1 MPIKTFKISSPFKP
15 AGDQPQAIEKLVAG
29 LSQGKKDQVLLGV
42 TGSGKTFTMAN
53 IIAKTGRPALIMA
66 HNKTLAA
73 QIYGEMKEFFPENQV
88 GYFVSYYDYYQPEAY
103 IPKSDTFIEKD
114 SSINEE
120 IDRLRHQATRAFFEN
135 RDSIVVAS
143 VSCIYGIG
151 SPEFYGTMAIR
162 LKAGEEINRQ
172 KLLSRLVDLQYQRNE
187 ITFERGDFRAKGD
200 SVDVFP
206 SHLDDRAWKI
216 VMFGDEIE
224 EINEFDPLTG
234 EFFGKIQEI
243 AIYPNSHYVTPKNT
257 IHAAIINIKNDLQKR
272 LKELEEQKKLVEA
285 QRLEQRTVYDMEM
298 LVETGTCKGIENYSR
313 YLTGRPA
320 GFSPPTLFEYLPQDA
335 LLFVDESHVSVP
347 QIDGM
352 YKGDFARKTNLVDY
366 GFRLPSAM
374 DNRPLKFKEWEDF
387 KPQTIYVSATPSKY
401 EMAKAKDSYL
411 LSSGLPRLLKASRND
426 GVNNV
431 DSNSINRHCEE
442 PLGDAAIQSDEI
454 DINDYIIQQII
465 RPTGLLDPLCE
476 IRPAK
481 NQVDDL
487 MNEIKL
493 TKAKGFRTLATTLTK
508 KMAESLSE
516 YLNDCGLKTVYMHS
530 DIETLERIEIILDL
544 RQGVYDVLIGVNL
557 LREGLDIPECALMAI
572 LDADKEGFLRNE
584 TSLIQTIGRAARNS
598 ESKVILYAD
607 KETKSIKAA
616 LSETTRRRK
625 IQEVHNKKHNIT
637 PTTTSKSFSSPL
649 DNLYNKSKEAKFS
662 RSKKK
667 LGNKENYDEIFAE
680 AKTGNFATLDKKLP
694 DLKKQMQIAAEN
706 LNFEKAAELRDVI
719 RQLEAVKL
727 I

>member
-1 MPIKTFKISSPFKP
+1 MTNKFKLESKFQP
-15 AGDQPQAIEKLVAG
+15 AGDQPQAIQELISG
-29 LSQGKKDQVLLGV
+29 LNSGKKDQVLLGV

-53 IIAKTGRPALIMA
+53 VIAKTGRPSLIMA

-73 QIYGEMKEFFPENQV
+73 QIYGEMKEFFPHNQV

-103 IPKSDTFIEKD
+103 IPKTDTFIEKD

-120 IDRLRHQATRAFFEN
+120 IDRLRHQATRALFEN
-135 RDSIVVAS
+135 HDSIVVAS

-172 KLLSRLVDLQYQRNE
+172 KLLARLVDLQYQRND

-200 SVDVFP
+200 SVDIFP
-206 SHLDDRAWKI
+206 SHLDDRAWKV

-234 EFFGKIQEI
+234 EFFGKVEEI
-243 AIYPNSHYVTPKNT
+243 AIYPNSHYVTPKDT
-257 IHAAIINIKNDLQKR
+257 IHNAIINIKNDLRIR
-272 LKELEEQKKLVEA
+272 LQYLEEQKKLVEA
-285 QRLEQRTVYDMEM
+285 QRLEQRTVFDMEM

-320 GFSPPTLFEYLPQDA
+320 GFSPPTLFEYLPNDA
-335 LLFVDESHVSVP
+335 LLFVDESHVSVS
-347 QIDGM
+347 QVDGM
-352 YKGDFARKTNLVDY
+352 YKGDFARKTNLVEY

-374 DNRPLKFKEWEDF
+374 DNRPLKFAEWENY
-387 KPQTIYVSATPSKY
+387 KPQTIYVSATPGKY
-401 EMAKAKDSYL
+401 ELEKV
-411 LSSGLPRLLKASRND
+411 G
-426 GVNNV
+426 G
-431 DSNSINRHCEE
+431 
-442 PLGDAAIQSDEI
+442 EI
-454 DINDYIIQQII
+454 IEQII

-481 NQVDDL
+481 TQIDDL

-493 TKAKGFRTLATTLTK
+493 TKANGFRTLVTTLTK
-508 KMAESLSE
+508 KMAEDLCG
-516 YLNDCGLKTVYMHS
+516 YLKDCGLKAVYMHS
-530 DIETLERIEIILDL
+530 DIQTLERIEIILDL
-544 RQGVYDVLIGVNL
+544 RQGIYDVLIGVNL

-598 ESKVILYAD
+598 QSKVILYAD

-616 LSETTRRRK
+616 LGETGRRRK
-625 IQEVHNKKHNIT
+625 IQEDHNLKFGIT

-649 DNLYNKSKEAKFS
+649 DNLYNKSKEAKLS
-662 RSKKK
+662 KSKKR
-667 LGNKENYDEIFAE
+667 LGNKNDYSEIFDE
-680 AKTGNFATLDKKLP
+680 AKNGNFTALDKKIP
-694 DLKKQMQIAAEN
+694 ELKKAMQQAAGN
-706 LNFEKAAELRDVI
+706 LEFEKASELRDI
-719 RQLEAVKL
+719 IKKLEDVKL